1 MSLNLHLLR
10 LFAAVA
16 RHGSFSRAAE
26 ALHVSQPAVSRGVR
40 EFEDQVG
47 NRLLERKASGVTP
60 TEAGKILLRHAS
72 ALFAAER
79 AAEEDLAALRGLTSG
94 SLSIGASTTI
104 SSWFLP
110 SLLGEYHQAH
120 PAIKLQLRI
129 ANTSDVLDLLLARE
143 LDVALVEGPAEHP
156 GVVVRPWQEDRLV
169 WIAASNHPL
178 AKLPSPLTLDHIADE
193 LILVREPGSGT
204 REVAAAAMTAHGF
217 HPKEM
222 LEVGSTE
229 AIKHMVAAGIG
240 IALISPAAFKAEALL
255 HSLIALNIK
264 DFTAIRMLNRLSL
277 LERHPTAAA
286 AAFER
291 LLDRYNPSNPFC
303 TA

>member
-47 NRLLERKASGVTP
+47 NRLLERKASGVIP
-60 TEAGKILLRHAS
+60 TEAGRILLRHAS

-143 LDVALVEGPAEHP
+143 LDVALVEGPAEHH
-156 GVVVRPWQEDRLV
+156 GIIVRPWQEDRLV
-169 WIAASNHPL
+169 WVAASSHPL
-178 AKLPSPLTLDHIADE
+178 AKLPAPLALDRIADE

-204 REVAAAAMTAHGF
+204 REVAAAAMAAHGF
-217 HPKEM
+217 HPREM

-240 IALISPAAFKAEALL
+240 IALISAAAIKAEVSL
-255 HSLIALNIK
+255 HSLIVLNIK
-264 DFTAIRMLNRLSL
+264 DFTAVRMLNRLSL

-291 LLDRYNPSNPFC
+291 LLDRYNPNIPFC
-303 TA
+303 TT